1 MVCVPEIVGSLTG
14 GIISLIICLITIRHD
29 KENVRFDRFRMICDE
44 FDTYKVVIDKNAS
57 QSGDE
62 VATGVA
68 HTDFAPHEIEEIL
81 FLLSKIEKIVQKDN
95 SYLEAFYNLN
105 EDFLRNL
112 LHEKRILDKVKLDS
126 DGTSVFHLTKN
137 GENSNKIYSL
147 VQSFFLR
154 LAKLNK

>member
-14 GIISLIICLITIRHD
+14 GIISLIICWITIRHD

-62 VATGVA
+62 VA
-68 HTDFAPHEIEEIL
+68 HKDFAPHEIEKIL
-81 FLLSKIEKIVQKDN
+81 FLLSEIEKIVQKDN

-105 EDFLRNL
+105 EDSLRNL

-137 GENSNKIYSL
+137 GENSNKIYAL

-154 LAKLNK
+154 LAELNK

>member
-1 MVCVPEIVGSLTG
+1 M
-14 GIISLIICLITIRHD
+14 ITIRHD
-29 KENVRFDRFRMICDE
+29 KENVRFDRFRRICDE
-44 FDTYKVVIDKNAS
+44 FDTYKDVIDKNAS

-62 VATGVA
+62 VA
-68 HTDFAPHEIEEIL
+68 HKDFAPHEIEKIL
-81 FLLSKIEKIVQKDN
+81 FLLSEIEKIVQKDN

-105 EDFLRNL
+105 EDSLRNL

-137 GENSNKIYSL
+137 GENSNKIYAL

-154 LAKLNK
+154 LAELNK

>member
-1 MVCVPEIVGSLTG
+1 MDCVSAIVGSLTG

-29 KENVRFDRFRMICDE
+29 KENVRFDRFRRICDE
-44 FDTYKVVIDKNAS
+44 FDTYKDVIAKNAS

-62 VATGVA
+62 VA
-68 HTDFAPHEIEEIL
+68 HKDFAPHEIEKIL
-81 FLLSKIEKIVQKDN
+81 FLLSEIEKIVQKDN

-105 EDFLRNL
+105 EDSLRNL
-112 LHEKRILDKVKLDS
+112 LHEKRILDKVKLNS

-137 GENSNKIYSL
+137 GENSNKIYAL

-154 LAKLNK
+154 LAELNK

>member
-14 GIISLIICLITIRHD
+14 GIISLIICWITIRHD

-62 VATGVA
+62 VANGVA
-68 HTDFAPHEIEEIL
+68 HKDFAPHEIEEIL

-105 EDFLRNL
+105 EDSLRNL

-137 GENSNKIYSL
+137 GDNSNIIYSL
-147 VQSFFLR
+147 VQRFFLR
-154 LAKLNK
+154 LAELNK

>member
-1 MVCVPEIVGSLTG
+1 MDCVSAIVGSLTG

-29 KENVRFDRFRMICDE
+29 KENVRFDRFRRICDE
-44 FDTYKVVIDKNAS
+44 FDTYKDVIAKNAS

-62 VATGVA
+62 VA
-68 HTDFAPHEIEEIL
+68 HKDFAPHEIEKIL
-81 FLLSKIEKIVQKDN
+81 FLLSEIEKIVQKDN

-105 EDFLRNL
+105 EDSLRNL

-137 GENSNKIYSL
+137 GENSNKIYAL

-154 LAKLNK
+154 LAELNK

>member
-1 MVCVPEIVGSLTG
+1 MDCVSAIVGSLTG

-29 KENVRFDRFRMICDE
+29 KENVRFDRFRRICDE
-44 FDTYKVVIDKNAS
+44 FVTYKDEIDKNAS

-62 VATGVA
+62 VA
-68 HTDFAPHEIEEIL
+68 HKDFAPHEIEKIL
-81 FLLSKIEKIVQKDN
+81 FLLSEIEKIVQKDN

-105 EDFLRNL
+105 EDSLRNL

-137 GENSNKIYSL
+137 GENSNKIYAL

-154 LAKLNK
+154 LAELNK

>member
-1 MVCVPEIVGSLTG
+1 MDCVSAIVGSLTG

-29 KENVRFDRFRMICDE
+29 KENVRFDRFRRICDE
-44 FDTYKVVIDKNAS
+44 FDTYKDEIDKNAS

-62 VATGVA
+62 VA
-68 HTDFAPHEIEEIL
+68 HKDFAPHEIEKIL
-81 FLLSKIEKIVQKDN
+81 FLLSEIEKIVQKDN

-105 EDFLRNL
+105 EDSLRNL

-137 GENSNKIYSL
+137 GENSNKIYAL

-154 LAKLNK
+154 LAELNK

>member
-29 KENVRFDRFRMICDE
+29 KENVRFDRFRRICDE
-44 FDTYKVVIDKNAS
+44 FDTYKDVIDKNAS

-62 VATGVA
+62 VA
-68 HTDFAPHEIEEIL
+68 HKDFAPHEIEKIL
-81 FLLSKIEKIVQKDN
+81 FLLSEIEKIVQKDN

-105 EDFLRNL
+105 EDSLRNL

-137 GENSNKIYSL
+137 GENSNKIYAL

-154 LAKLNK
+154 LAELNK

>member
-1 MVCVPEIVGSLTG
+1 MDCVSAIVGSLTG
-14 GIISLIICLITIRHD
+14 GIISLIICWITIRHD
-29 KENVRFDRFRMICDE
+29 KENVRFDRFRRICDE
-44 FDTYKVVIDKNAS
+44 FDTYKDVIDKNAS

-62 VATGVA
+62 VA
-68 HTDFAPHEIEEIL
+68 HKDFAPHEIEKIL
-81 FLLSKIEKIVQKDN
+81 FLLSEIEKIVQKDN

-105 EDFLRNL
+105 EDSLRNL

-137 GENSNKIYSL
+137 GENSNKIYAL

-154 LAKLNK
+154 LAELNK

>member
-1 MVCVPEIVGSLTG
+1 MDCVSAIVGSLTG

-29 KENVRFDRFRMICDE
+29 KENVRFDRFRRICDE
-44 FDTYKVVIDKNAS
+44 FDTCKDVIDKNAS

-62 VATGVA
+62 VA
-68 HTDFAPHEIEEIL
+68 HKDFAPHEIEKIL
-81 FLLSKIEKIVQKDN
+81 FLLSEIEKIVQKDN

-105 EDFLRNL
+105 EDSLRNL

-137 GENSNKIYSL
+137 GENSNKIYAL

-154 LAKLNK
+154 LAELNK

>member
-1 MVCVPEIVGSLTG
+1 MDCVSAIVGSLTG

-29 KENVRFDRFRMICDE
+29 KENVRFDRFRRICDE
-44 FDTYKVVIDKNAS
+44 FDTYKDVIDKNAS

-62 VATGVA
+62 VA
-68 HTDFAPHEIEEIL
+68 HKDFAPHEIEKIL
-81 FLLSKIEKIVQKDN
+81 FLLSEIEKIVQKDN

-105 EDFLRNL
+105 EDSLRNL

-147 VQSFFLR
+147 AQSFFLR

>member
-1 MVCVPEIVGSLTG
+1 MDCVSAIVGSLTG

-29 KENVRFDRFRMICDE
+29 KENVRFDRFRRICDE
-44 FDTYKVVIDKNAS
+44 FDTYKDVIDKNAS

-62 VATGVA
+62 VA
-68 HTDFAPHEIEEIL
+68 HKDFAPHEIEKIL
-81 FLLSKIEKIVQKDN
+81 FLLSEIEKIVQKDN

-105 EDFLRNL
+105 EDSLRNL

-137 GENSNKIYSL
+137 GENSNKIYAL

-154 LAKLNK
+154 LAELNK